1 MISEGK
7 VFVGNEEGLR
17 YKMQTETV
25 EQQLS
30 SLQQRVST
38 LETDKYRLL
47 DRIDVLEEGS
57 TTMRE
62 MRDRFLSTY
71 KRDKLLKQ
79 LNDYD
84 LDCIS
89 AGNRTAHGGNAKY
102 DATLYSSGR
111 TDYSVYIDLYG
122 LHPAVVSTIRDKA
135 TIQVLD
141 QNATD
146 TSSKY
151 KEVTE
156 AYKQTFQDFLRAL
169 EENENTPIPFDEPL
183 SKLTQ
188 CYWKFCDRVKTDVI
202 DIDPK

>member
-17 YKMQTETV
+17 YAERRMQTETV

-47 DRIDVLEEGS
+47 DRIDVLDDRIGVLEEGS
-57 TTMRE
+57 TAMRG

-102 DATLYSSGR
+102 DATLYDSGR
-111 TDYSVYIDLYG
+111 TDYSVYKELYG
-122 LHPAVVSTIRDKA
+122 LHPAIVSTSKS
-135 TIQVLD
+135 TNLCIQ
-141 QNATD
+141 
-146 TSSKY
+146 S
-151 KEVTE
+151 
-156 AYKQTFQDFLRAL
+156 
-169 EENENTPIPFDEPL
+169 
-183 SKLTQ
+183 
-188 CYWKFCDRVKTDVI
+188 W
-202 DIDPK
+202 